1 MKGVTGGK
9 DGEDDAATIEEIA
22 FDSEFPGVVVR
33 MDGVAGAEI

>member
-1 MKGVTGGK
+1 MTGGE
-9 DGEDDAATIEEIA
+9 DGEDDAARVGEIA